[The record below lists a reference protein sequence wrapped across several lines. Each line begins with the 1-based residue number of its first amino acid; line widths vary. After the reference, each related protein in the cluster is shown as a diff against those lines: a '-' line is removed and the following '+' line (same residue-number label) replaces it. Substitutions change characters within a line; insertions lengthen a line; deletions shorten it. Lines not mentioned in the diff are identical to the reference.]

1 MSDATERPAA
11 DPDAWATACAEDLAA
26 EKARRRSVHGTP
38 PGSASEELLRF
49 VDAVADKVSSLQ
61 SPLLGMA
68 AQGAVQQFINQARS
82 AVEPVIERNP
92 GIFDHLAA
100 AGNELLAA
108 YRSAVEGDERRW
120 TRGPDEAP
128 DIRLKKP
135 DGGTDGKPDGA
146 AERKTDGGTERKT
159 DGKPDGKTDGPS
171 DGRDDGPASGTHIDL
186 D

>member
-26 EKARRRSVHGTP
+26 EKTRRRSVHGTP
-38 PGSASEELLRF
+38 PGSASEELRRF
-49 VDAVADKVSSLQ
+49 VDAVADKVSSFQ

-68 AQGAVQQFINQARS
+68 AQGAVQQFINQAKS
-82 AVEPVIERNP
+82 AVEPVIDRNP
-92 GIFDHLAA
+92 DIFDHLAA

-120 TRGPDEAP
+120 TQGPSQAP
-128 DIRLKKP
+128 DIGLKK
-135 DGGTDGKPDGA
+135 TDEKAND
-146 AERKTDGGTERKT
+146 
-159 DGKPDGKTDGPS
+159 PS
-171 DGRDDGPASGTHIDL
+171 DPRDEGPTPGNRIDL